1 MRGRS
6 LFSFLVPA
14 RVKSHFA
21 HAFSRVHK
29 KSPPAGTQDG
39 HASAAEVPV
48 LDLGVFNELHATL
61 GGSAERVC
69 NVYAKFQDST
79 TQRIDELRQ
88 QPAALS
94 VKTLHALK
102 GSAGM
107 VGASRLAALA
117 ARLHEAT
124 VESGTLPAGA
134 VAEIE
139 AGLAKFRETLRGQLA
154 RL

>member
-1 MRGRS
+1 
-6 LFSFLVPA
+6 LFSMFKPS
-14 RVKSHFA
+14 RVKSHLA
-21 HAFSRVHK
+21 HAFGRVRK

-39 HASAAEVPV
+39 HASEADVPV
-48 LDLGVFNELHATL
+48 LDLGVLNELHVTL

-69 NVYAKFQDST
+69 NVYAKFQDSA
-79 TQRIDELRQ
+79 TQRIEELRQ
-88 QPAALS
+88 QPPALG

-117 ARLHEAT
+117 TRLHEAT
-124 VESGTLPAGA
+124 VESGRLPAGA
-134 VAEIE
+134 VDEMQ
-139 AGLAKFRETLRGQLA
+139 AGLAKFRETLRGQLE